1 MKWDEDPAPK
11 VMYPCG
17 HGHGISQEPFGDG
30 FGYKGIRTDVNNKL
44 LPLCLHRC
52 SVPQQHHVQGHR
64 ATRAA
69 SGDRLCAEVPSFPG
83 QVVFIFAGRIHPW
96 VGSCTSDAAEGTS
109 NLSIFLLNSCGR
121 FAASPLWGLFG
132 EIWQG
137 KQRVQL
143 APETRSLAWHGRV
156 GL

>member
-17 HGHGISQEPFGDG
+17 QGHGISQEPFGDG
-30 FGYKGIRTDVNNKL
+30 FGYKGIRTDGSKKIFTSL
-44 LPLCLHRC
+44 LAPLLR
-52 SVPQQHHVQGHR
+52 SPAAPR
-64 ATRAA
+64 ARTSCNEGSIRGQALW
-69 SGDRLCAEVPSFPG
+69 GGTQLPWPG
-83 QVVFIFAGRIHPW
+83 YFNFCWENPPVA
-96 VGSCTSDAAEGTS
+96 GSCTSDAAEGTS
-109 NLSIFLLNSCGR
+109 SLSIFLLNFCGR